1 MRKIIRFIFS
11 QLKLFFNQNIK
22 FLKTFLFNNF
32 NLIKYNF
39 YKIKN
44 RNNFKNLKIKNNL
57 TNKKYIF
64 SNKYRVFFIYRSFR
78 KYNASTVMRVF
89 QLQKIIKEEGGINA
103 EIIDE
108 KSLNN
113 IHESICILN
122 KSFLIDA
129 TAEEFEILNSNKN
142 ILCLDYI
149 DSKEKLFQIKYSH
162 CLIASSIKQ
171 LLLFKKKYKSYLTH
185 LITHHVDPR
194 IKKIDKKV
202 KCLRIGYFGEKKNG
216 LYIDNLNNFI
226 EPYFIKTNI
235 KSDKI
240 WFKEI
245 NNFNAHYI
253 ARRIIDKKIKKP
265 FLKGFT
271 AAFTNSNILVCREEG
286 DSLFYLTED
295 YPYLIKDR
303 SLESVIKMIEYM
315 KSTYNSKI
323 WFNGLE
329 IMKNVESK
337 SNNQFIINEF
347 KNLIISI
354 LSSRF

>member
-1 MRKIIRFIFS
+1 MRKIIKFIFPKFKLLFDKNMKL
-11 QLKLFFNQNIK
+11 LKLFI
-22 FLKTFLFNNF
+22 FNNL
-32 NLIKYNF
+32 NLIKYKL

-44 RNNFKNLKIKNNL
+44 RRNISNTKIKINL
-57 TNKKYIF
+57 SHNEYRLSKRNK
-64 SNKYRVFFIYRSFR
+64 VFFIYRSFR
-78 KYNASTVMRVF
+78 KNNGSTVMRVF
-89 QLQKIIKEEGGINA
+89 QLQKILKHEGGINT

-108 KSLNN
+108 KSINN

-129 TAEEFEILNSNKN
+129 SAEEFEILKSNKN

-149 DSKEKLFQIKYSH
+149 DLKEKLFQIKYSH

-171 LLLFKKKYKSYLTH
+171 LLLFKKKYKSYQTH

-194 IKKIDKKV
+194 LKKDDKKIKS
-202 KCLRIGYFGEKKNG
+202 LRIGYFGEKKNG
-216 LYIDNLNNFI
+216 LYIDQLNNFI
-226 EPYFIKTNI
+226 EPHFIKTNTQSN
-235 KSDKI
+235 KT

-253 ARRIIDKKIKKP
+253 IRKSIDKNINKP

-271 AAFTNSNILVCREEG
+271 AAFTSSNVLICENEG

-303 SLESVIKMIEYM
+303 SLESIIKMIHYM
-315 KSTYNSKI
+315 QATYNSKI
-323 WFNGLE
+323 WYEGLE
-329 IMKNVESK
+329 IMEDVKFRT
-337 SNNQFIINEF
+337 SNKQIIKEF
-347 KNLIISI
+347 KLMLKLIM
-354 LSSRF
+354 

>member
-1 MRKIIRFIFS
+1 M
-11 QLKLFFNQNIK
+11 
-22 FLKTFLFNNF
+22 
-32 NLIKYNF
+32 
-39 YKIKN
+39 
-44 RNNFKNLKIKNNL
+44 
-57 TNKKYIF
+57 
-64 SNKYRVFFIYRSFR
+64 
-78 KYNASTVMRVF
+78 
-89 QLQKIIKEEGGINA
+89 
-103 EIIDE
+103 
-108 KSLNN
+108 
-113 IHESICILN
+113 
-122 KSFLIDA
+122 
-129 TAEEFEILNSNKN
+129 
-142 ILCLDYI
+142 
-149 DSKEKLFQIKYSH
+149 
-162 CLIASSIKQ
+162 
-171 LLLFKKKYKSYLTH
+171 
-185 LITHHVDPR
+185 
-194 IKKIDKKV
+194 KKIDKKV
-202 KCLRIGYFGEKKNG
+202 KSLRIGYFGEKKNG
-216 LYIDNLNNFI
+216 LHIDKLNDFI
-226 EPYFIKTNI
+226 EPHFIKTNI
-235 KSDKI
+235 KSDKT

-271 AAFTNSNILVCREEG
+271 AAFTSSNIIVCREEG

-354 LSSRF
+354 FSSRF

>member
-1 MRKIIRFIFS
+1 M
-11 QLKLFFNQNIK
+11 
-22 FLKTFLFNNF
+22 
-32 NLIKYNF
+32 
-39 YKIKN
+39 
-44 RNNFKNLKIKNNL
+44 
-57 TNKKYIF
+57 
-64 SNKYRVFFIYRSFR
+64 
-78 KYNASTVMRVF
+78 
-89 QLQKIIKEEGGINA
+89 
-103 EIIDE
+103 
-108 KSLNN
+108 
-113 IHESICILN
+113 
-122 KSFLIDA
+122 
-129 TAEEFEILNSNKN
+129 
-142 ILCLDYI
+142 
-149 DSKEKLFQIKYSH
+149 
-162 CLIASSIKQ
+162 
-171 LLLFKKKYKSYLTH
+171 
-185 LITHHVDPR
+185 
-194 IKKIDKKV
+194 
-202 KCLRIGYFGEKKNG
+202 
-216 LYIDNLNNFI
+216 NNFI
-226 EPYFIKTNI
+226 DPYFIKTNI
-235 KSDKI
+235 KSDKT

-271 AAFTNSNILVCREEG
+271 AAFTSSNVIVCREEG

-303 SLESVIKMIEYM
+303 SLESVLKMIEYM